1 MKFIIVQNQQQ
12 LEEAYTIRKKV
23 FVEEQNVPMEEE
35 IDEFE
40 KDAVHFLLYSEH
52 DRPIAAGRFREAD
65 GYGKVERICVLAEQ
79 RGTGAGKYIME
90 SIAAYA
96 EQNGINKLKLN
107 AQTHAIRFYENLGYE
122 VVSGEFMDAGIPHKT
137 MVKDLRAESPVN

>member
-40 KDAVHFLLYSEH
+40 MDAVHFLLYSEH
-52 DRPIAAGRFREAD
+52 DQPIAAGRFREAD

-79 RGTGAGKYIME
+79 RRTGAGKYIME

-107 AQTHAIRFYENLGYE
+107 AQTHAIRFYESLGYE
-122 VVSGEFMDAGIPHKT
+122 VVSEEFMDAGIPHKT
-137 MVKDLRAESPVN
+137 MVKTLKA

>member
-23 FVEEQNVPMEEE
+23 FVDEQNVPMEEE

-40 KDAVHFLLYSEH
+40 EDAIHFLLYSEY
-52 DRPIAAGRFREAD
+52 DKPIAAGRFRVVD

-79 RGTGAGKYIME
+79 RGIGAGKYIME

-96 EQNGINKLKLN
+96 EQNGFNKLKLN

-122 VVSGEFMDAGIPHKT
+122 VVSEEFMDAGIPHKT
-137 MVKDLRAESPVN
+137 MVRH